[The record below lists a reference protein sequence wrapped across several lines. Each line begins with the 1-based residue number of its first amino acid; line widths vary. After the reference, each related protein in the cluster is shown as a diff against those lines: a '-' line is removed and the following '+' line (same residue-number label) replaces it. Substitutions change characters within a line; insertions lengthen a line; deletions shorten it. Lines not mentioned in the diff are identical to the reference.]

1 MPSSVK
7 SQKKIPMNDIDPNKK
22 GIGLPPKNQKNNLS
36 TDDSL
41 ISSMA
46 SRLKQVE
53 VTVKCQR

>member
-1 MPSSVK
+1 
-7 SQKKIPMNDIDPNKK
+7 MNDIDPNKK
-22 GIGLPPKNQKNNLS
+22 GIGLPPKNLKNNVS